1 MKTRIKILMRILL
14 LAAFCLSI
22 TRCSNEPLNLE
33 ADLQGNALNAKSS
46 ANKEG
51 NAKFNFTTHL
61 SPDNE
66 VSLNKESK
74 ATGEAIVRI
83 SKDETMIYFK
93 IIVAN
98 IENVRASH
106 FHKAPSGVNGG
117 VVVGLFLGPKKEGRF
132 NGILA
137 EGYVTAESFAE
148 DGQTKLAMLIHDI
161 REGNI
166 YVNVHTDNNPGG
178 ELRGQL

>member
-1 MKTRIKILMRILL
+1 MKKQINFLMLFVL
-14 LAAFCLSI
+14 LAILCLSF
-22 TRCSNEPLNLE
+22 TRCSTEQVNLE
-33 ADLQGNALNAKSS
+33 GNLQDNALMSKTADKV
-46 ANKEG
+46 
-51 NAKFNFTTHL
+51 KFNFTTHL
-61 SPDNE
+61 SGDNE
-66 VSLNKESK
+66 VPSRETN

-83 SKDETMIYFK
+83 SKDESMIYFK

-106 FHKAPSGVNGG
+106 FHKALPGENGG

-132 NGILA
+132 DGILS

-148 DGQTKLAMLIHDI
+148 DGENNLAMLIQDI
-161 REGNI
+161 RSGDI
-166 YVNVHTDNNPGG
+166 YVNVHTDKYPPG